1 MLKNVNYI
9 KIKEMM
15 QLENRSYMVREKI
28 LFYNFNLVIIHSI
41 YEVSK
46 KTFGDIA
53 FIANVFK
60 VDDVEVPTKLA
71 FSLKKQYGDSVINL
85 LLVRID
91 KNWFELWIEEMK
103 G

>member
-1 MLKNVNYI
+1 MKKNI
-9 KIKEMM
+9 ELQKIKET
-15 QLENRSYMVREKI
+15 LEKNQKGYFLEEKN
-28 LFYNFNLVIIHSI
+28 LFYLSDKIRI
-41 YEVSK
+41 YTLSELRKIEVLDVCLIEK
-46 KTFGDIA
+46 VY
-53 FIANVFK
+53 FI
-60 VDDVEVPTKLA
+60 DDVEVPTKLA

>member
-15 QLENRSYMVREKI
+15 QLENRSYMVREKS

>member
-1 MLKNVNYI
+1 MFKNINYI
-9 KIKEMM
+9 EIKEIM
-15 QLENRSYMVREKI
+15 QLENRSYIVREKI
-28 LFYNFNLVIIHSI
+28 LFYNLDLVKI
-41 YEVSK
+41 YSMHK
-46 KTFGDIA
+46 LSQKTFGDIA
-53 FIANVFK
+53 FIENVFN

>member
-1 MLKNVNYI
+1 MLKNINYI
-9 KIKEMM
+9 EIKETM
-15 QLENRSYMVREKI
+15 QLEHRSYMVRNKI
-28 LFYNFNLVIIHSI
+28 LFYNFNLIITHSI

-53 FIANVFK
+53 FIENVFK

-71 FSLKKQYGDSVINL
+71 FSLKKQYGDSLINL
-85 LLVRID
+85 ILDRID
-91 KNWFELWIEEMK
+91 KYCFEVWIEEMK

>member
-1 MLKNVNYI
+1 MLKNINYI
-9 KIKEMM
+9 EIKETM
-15 QLENRSYMVREKI
+15 QLEHRSYMVRNKI
-28 LFYNFNLVIIHSI
+28 LFYNFNLIITHSI

-53 FIANVFK
+53 FIENVFK

-91 KNWFELWIEEMK
+91 KNWFELWLEKI
-103 G
+103 GG

>member
-1 MLKNVNYI
+1 M
-9 KIKEMM
+9 
-15 QLENRSYMVREKI
+15 
-28 LFYNFNLVIIHSI
+28 II
-41 YEVSK
+41 
-46 KTFGDIA
+46 
-53 FIANVFK
+53 FK

>member
-1 MLKNVNYI
+1 
-9 KIKEMM
+9 
-15 QLENRSYMVREKI
+15 MVRNKI
-28 LFYNFNLVIIHSI
+28 LFYNFNLIITHSI

-53 FIANVFK
+53 FIENVFK

-91 KNWFELWIEEMK
+91 KNWFELWLEKI
-103 G
+103 GG

>member
-1 MLKNVNYI
+1 MLKNINYI
-9 KIKEMM
+9 EIKETM
-15 QLENRSYMVREKI
+15 QLEHRSYMVRNKI
-28 LFYNFNLVIIHSI
+28 LFYNFNLITHSI

-53 FIANVFK
+53 FIENVFK

>member
-1 MLKNVNYI
+1 MPKNINYI
-9 KIKEMM
+9 EIKEMM
-15 QLENRSYMVREKI
+15 QLENRSYMVRDKI
-28 LFYNFNLVIIHSI
+28 LFYNFNLVIISSI

-53 FIANVFK
+53 FIEK
-60 VDDVEVPTKLA
+60 VYFIDDVEVPTKLA